1 MSLVCRFILLLGF
14 SLLHVG
20 CGPSGP
26 PRAEVSGVV
35 TLNGQPVSEGS
46 INFFPTEGNTGPEAG
61 GAIRDGKYHIPRA
74 QGPVLGKNRVE
85 LRSFQKSGRRIQ
97 DPTAPPGT
105 MTEEINNVFP
115 AEFNRDSKLVR
126 DIQPGKNDLPF
137 ELEAAAGK

>member
-1 MSLVCRFILLLGF
+1 MSPARRFPLLLLI
-14 SLLHVG
+14 SLLPVG

-35 TLNGQPVSEGS
+35 TFNGQPVGEGS
-46 INFFPTEGNTGPEAG
+46 INFFPADGNTGPEAG

-105 MTEEINNVFP
+105 MTEEIINVFP
-115 AEFNRDSKLVR
+115 AEFNLDSKLVR

-137 ELEAAAGK
+137 ELETAAGK